1 MSTEQEEKQ
10 ETQAET
16 RESSSESSESVRDK
30 HAGGDPVRLWG
41 LAALALCLVAFFGH
55 ILADKFIPYTSNARI
70 EAFVIPIVPQVSG
83 TLLKVD
89 VVNNQFVKSG
99 QVLAVIDPQQYK
111 LALKRAQADLQN
123 ATQISEADVAAVTSA
138 QAKVAE
144 ARANLQNAEV
154 KGRRIIKLSKQGAAS
169 MSRADD
175 ARTKIAASRARLDKA
190 LSDLERAKSKLGQA
204 GADNAKVKA
213 ALAALENAQL
223 DLQRTVIRAPADG
236 VITNLLVDAGYYASA
251 GAPIMTFIA
260 TKFIWV
266 QADMRENCLANITK
280 GDPVDMVL
288 DVVPGRIFKGEV
300 LSVGYGVADST
311 GSNLGGLATVN
322 TSQGWLRQAQHMPVL
337 IRFTDDEARKFA
349 RVGGQVNVIIYT
361 GDHPLMNMLGRLW
374 IRLVSVLSYA
384 Y

>member
-10 ETQAET
+10 EAQAET
-16 RESSSESSESVRDK
+16 KESSLEKGESARDK

-41 LAALALCLVAFFGH
+41 LAALVLCLVAFFGH

-213 ALAALENAQL
+213 ALAALEKAQL
-223 DLQRTVIRAPADG
+223 DLQRTTIRAPADG

-337 IRFTDDEARKFA
+337 IRFADDEAKKFA

>member
-1 MSTEQEEKQ
+1 MEK
-10 ETQAET
+10 
-16 RESSSESSESVRDK
+16 
-30 HAGGDPVRLWG
+30 
-41 LAALALCLVAFFGH
+41 
-55 ILADKFIPYTSNARI
+55 
-70 EAFVIPIVPQVSG
+70 
-83 TLLKVD
+83 
-89 VVNNQFVKSG
+89 
-99 QVLAVIDPQQYK
+99 
-111 LALKRAQADLQN
+111 
-123 ATQISEADVAAVTSA
+123 
-138 QAKVAE
+138 
-144 ARANLQNAEV
+144 
-154 KGRRIIKLSKQGAAS
+154 
-169 MSRADD
+169 
-175 ARTKIAASRARLDKA
+175 
-190 LSDLERAKSKLGQA
+190 
-204 GADNAKVKA
+204 
-213 ALAALENAQL
+213 AQL
-223 DLQRTVIRAPADG
+223 DLQRTTIRAPADG